1 MIAMGMTDS
10 DLVRTAH
17 GDTNPKT
24 LGAWLNFNGRPIF
37 AYVRQVQGDWVVQ
50 GYRTL
55 EEIMALATSPNLP
68 TVVIP

>member
-1 MIAMGMTDS
+1 MIVMGMTDS

-17 GDTNPKT
+17 GDTNPKP
-24 LGAWLNFNGRPIF
+24 LGAWVSFNGRPIF
-37 AYVRQVQGDWVVQ
+37 AYVRFIHGNWVVQ

-55 EEIMALATSPNLP
+55 EEMMALATAPNLP

>member
-1 MIAMGMTDS
+1 MIVTGMTDS

-17 GDTNPKT
+17 GDTNPKA

-55 EEIMALATSPNLP
+55 EEMMALATSPNLP